1 MVFGDLLKMDNM
13 YQFSLASF
21 IKLFNKALMTKPQ
34 AANTEGKWPCES
46 PKEAGSPNIS
56 DEQKQ

>member
-21 IKLFNKALMTKPQ
+21 IKLFNKALNTKPQ
-34 AANTEGKWPCES
+34 AANTEGKL
-46 PKEAGSPNIS
+46 KKLS
-56 DEQKQ
+56 DILIKLRYS